1 MKTQKINMFLYLSI
15 LLGESMLPTVKALIA
30 LIAVVLPSATQN
42 ILLQSWLTFK
52 KKKKSQSWGTWMAQ
66 FVECTTLDLGI
77 MCSNPMLTVEI
88 A

>member
-1 MKTQKINMFLYLSI
+1 MQAREMKTQKINMFLYLLI

-52 KKKKSQSWGTWMAQ
+52 KNKARAGAHGWLSLWS
-66 FVECTTLDLGI
+66 VRLLILGLCVQI
-77 MCSNPMLTVEI
+77 PC
-88 A
+88 